1 MFKMELKLAGGTVSK
16 AKLLQA
22 LALDSVPKTSHRE
35 HYFDTPTRQLAAKGL
50 LLAMS
55 FKNGAWHQTL
65 SMTDGRA
72 GKAPVDLVLLQE
84 RNGKDVPAT
93 DLERHR
99 SKLAAHALKRALDWR
114 AGQPAPTLIEQF
126 VVTFERRMLDPEAG
140 KGRLRLLLDAGTIR
154 AQGAAWPCCE
164 VVMKADS
171 RDGLERMFA
180 LAQHLVHDHGM
191 CLGMT
196 DPALRGLNLIG
207 SSSPLSAFL
216 AGPVKFDASGDADQ
230 QFRAMVRHGLEHILL
245 NAHEFA
251 GGECETERIHQ
262 LRVGIRRLR
271 TLLTEVGSLS
281 SGVNPA
287 WEVALARVFR
297 KLGAQRDQDLLGD
310 LQRKMADAGAPELL
324 SRPAFNPKEP
334 LSRDAVRTPD
344 FQSVLID
351 LLCFSIC
358 PSTTPSIQAQP
369 LRKLLKRRLEALH
382 HKVLSDGKRFASLSE
397 AQQHRVRK
405 RLKRLRYL
413 SEFARPL
420 FKRGK
425 VDRYLEALR
434 PAQDALGA
442 YNDRITALTAW
453 RRHTKAEAHAW
464 FAVGWLSSGRN
475 QATQACQTALHEIEK
490 VARFWPK
497 A

>member
-1 MFKMELKLAGGTVSK
+1 MFKMELKLAGGAVSK
-16 AKLLQA
+16 ARLLQA
-22 LALDSVPKTSHRE
+22 LALESVPKTLHRE
-35 HYFDTPTRQLAAKGL
+35 HYFDTPTGQLAAGGV

-55 FKNGAWHQTL
+55 FEDGVWRQTL
-65 SMTDGRA
+65 CLSDG
-72 GKAPVDLVLLQE
+72 GSSKVPIDMVDLPE
-84 RNGKDVPAT
+84 HKGKDVPFVHL
-93 DLERHR
+93 DRHR
-99 SKLAAHALKRALDWR
+99 SKLSARALRRALNWR
-114 AGQPAPTLIEQF
+114 AGEPVPTLIQQF
-126 VVTFERRMLDPEAG
+126 VLRFERRMLDMEAG
-140 KGRLRLLLDAGTIR
+140 QGRLRLQLDLGTIR
-154 AQGAAWPCCE
+154 AQGSAWPCCE
-164 VVMKADS
+164 VVMKLDS
-171 RDGLERMFA
+171 RDGLQRMFA
-180 LAQHLVHDHGM
+180 LAQRLVHDHGM

-207 SSSPLSAFL
+207 SSGPLSASL
-216 AGPVKFDASGDADQ
+216 AGPVKFDAAGDADQ

-245 NAHEFA
+245 NAPEFVDQPREA
-251 GGECETERIHQ
+251 ERIHQ

-271 TLLTEVGSLS
+271 TLLTEVGSS
-281 SGVNPA
+281 HSGVNPA
-287 WEVALARVFR
+287 WQVALARVFR

-324 SRPAFNPKEP
+324 GTPAFNPNAP

-358 PSTTPSIQAQP
+358 SSTTPSVQAQT

-382 HKVLSDGKRFASLSE
+382 HKVLSDGKRFASLPE

-453 RRHTKAEAHAW
+453 RTHTKADAHAW
-464 FAVGWLSSGRN
+464 FAVGWLSAGRD

-490 VARFWPK
+490 VARFWP
-497 A
+497 